1 MPDSYTYVTAA
12 DLTARYGALALLQ
25 LTDRDSIGVADPGMV
40 DAACAD
46 ATELM
51 DGYLGERYSLPLT
64 PVTGI
69 VKGWACTIAWFKL
82 NVSSPPPEVRTAY
95 LDVIDQLSQAR
106 TGKLI
111 LQANGVPDAATPVNG
126 AVLATDGAPRQFD
139 HRSLRGF

>member
-1 MPDSYTYVTAA
+1 MPDAYTYITAD
-12 DLTARYGALALLQ
+12 DLTARYSAAKLLQ
-25 LTDRDSIGVADPGMV
+25 VSDRDGDGVADPGVV

-51 DGYLGERYSLPLT
+51 DGYLAERYTLPLT

-69 VKGWACTIAWFKL
+69 VKGWAAAIAWYKL
-82 NVSSPPPEVRTAY
+82 CLSPPDNVKDAY
-95 LDVIDQLSQAR
+95 KDALDHLAQVR

-126 AVLATDGAPRQFD
+126 AVVAVDGAPREFD

>member
-1 MPDSYTYVTAA
+1 MPDSYTYVTAD
-12 DLTARYGALALLQ
+12 DLTNRYSAQKLLQ
-25 LTDRDSIGVADPGMV
+25 VSDRDGDGVADPGVV

-51 DGYLGERYSLPLT
+51 DGYLGERYTLPLT

-69 VKGWACTIAWFKL
+69 VKGWACAIAWFRL
-82 NVSSPPPEVRTAY
+82 YLSPPDEVRDAY
-95 LDVIDQLSQAR
+95 DDAMAQLAQAR
-106 TGKLI
+106 TGKLM

-126 AVLATDGAPRQFD
+126 AVLAVDGAPREFN